1 MDCDRK
7 DLRVLYTVD
16 ATLSEVPESDQA
28 LGWCQEFLTPEQF
41 AFLGDR
47 PQLHRMWGLYW
58 DEQVAQPAN
67 TVSVIAYEYL
77 IMLMRW
83 HFHGVRG
90 FGCLRITAFAWED
103 LRDLVLTQHTSKM
116 IDLFDRYHFVVLT
129 DYTIDLRDGRVKW
142 EHRTQDVDRFVQRIK
157 HIASSTL
164 AVCWPSPEQ
173 ARAMRKLHLIKKLD
187 TIAANNTL
195 SKRPW
200 TREASGSH
208 RRLPGEH
215 EVGKMEGS
223 EEGSGVILPGAS
235 EKRASEVWGPY
246 EGKPFKYFLQQYAPL
261 LPRLEYRVFV
271 SGMRV
276 LGVVKTAPVPN
287 QSVSQRLR
295 EHIQDGHPDPTN
307 FGSHNGGTPEER
319 DRNIRESQRFVLQTH
334 QELLRLV
341 RQEVQPSTK
350 LTLPACARYDIS
362 IFESD
367 GKLDYFVNE
376 IEWTPRM
383 GLWYYERANLDEFLA
398 VVDAFAASIWDL
410 CATTP
415 ELRERWIDHLLAIDI
430 HSLYH

>member
-41 AFLGDR
+41 AFLGDH

-58 DEQVAQPAN
+58 DEQVTQPAN

-77 IMLMRW
+77 IILMRW
-83 HFHGVRG
+83 HFHGVCG

-103 LRDLVLTQHTSKM
+103 LRDLILTQHTSKM
-116 IDLFDRYHFVVLT
+116 IDLFDQYHFVVLT
-129 DYTIDLRDGRVKW
+129 DYTIDL
-142 EHRTQDVDRFVQRIK
+142 
-157 HIASSTL
+157 STL

-173 ARAMRKLHLIKKLD
+173 VRAMRKLNLIKKLD

-195 SKRPW
+195 SKRLW
-200 TREASGSH
+200 TREASGSR

-223 EEGSGVILPGAS
+223 EEGSGVILPCKS
-235 EKRASEVWGPY
+235 EKRALEVWGPY
-246 EGKPFKYFLQQYAPL
+246 EGKLFKYFLQEYAPL

-276 LGVVKTAPVPN
+276 LGVVKTAPIPN
-287 QSVSQRLR
+287 QSVS
-295 EHIQDGHPDPTN
+295 
-307 FGSHNGGTPEER
+307 
-319 DRNIRESQRFVLQTH
+319 
-334 QELLRLV
+334 
-341 RQEVQPSTK
+341 QEVQPSTK

-362 IFESD
+362 IFKSN
-367 GKLDYFVNE
+367 GKLDYVVNK

-383 GLWYYERANLDEFLA
+383 GLWYYEHANLDEFLA
-398 VVDAFAASIWDL
+398 VVDAFVASIWDL

-430 HSLYH
+430 HSLYY